1 MLVCVWRSVSQE
13 KKKMVNEK
21 KKEINVE
28 RSQMVYRCQ
37 MLMLLGSWRGL
48 CIQISVEYPTDGEH
62 L

>member
-1 MLVCVWRSVSQE
+1 
-13 KKKMVNEK
+13 MVNEK

-62 L
+62 LQVLVIEQ